1 MWWRCNSSPPYPH
14 FLLNTLTIFAQ
25 GSCFQARSALLFYKG
40 YKSLEEDFMKKSIF
54 ISLSCLSLLLLL
66 VCLYYELRLNWNW
79 GIALDE
85 RVSIQE
91 FRNMCGISS
100 MISALLLGLTVVINI
115 ITICYYLKCY
125 RKSKN

>member
-1 MWWRCNSSPPYPH
+1 
-14 FLLNTLTIFAQ
+14 
-25 GSCFQARSALLFYKG
+25 
-40 YKSLEEDFMKKSIF
+40 MKKSKF